1 MSTSQQLLETPE
13 LDPRLSRYRFVMGG
27 LLVLLNFS
35 LGLSFFVVTP
45 ITPIILDEFEINRS
59 TASLL
64 TSVVILSQAGLA
76 IPSGIII
83 SRVGVKRMV
92 LIGWAMSSVTML
104 TWTATGFPL
113 LLAIR
118 IIYGIS
124 FAVLLPATGPIMM
137 QWFRP
142 RELPI
147 LNAIN
152 ATVVTMAI
160 SISTFTVA
168 PLSELLEDWKIAV
181 SLYGGASLLGT
192 ILWAALARTGRRPG
206 NETGRHPSFRE
217 IWAVLKSRTA
227 LLLALADAGPFA
239 QYTALVA
246 WLPTYYQEVY
256 EMSQIRAG
264 VLVGL
269 LPLAGI
275 FSVVL
280 AGILAFK
287 VSSRRLFLLIPGMLV
302 VLGGFGSFTLGDGPL
317 LYAALLML
325 GFASW
330 FYLPVL
336 FTIPLE
342 LPEASETRV
351 ALTYGTMM
359 TIASFFAFLSPLF
372 VGTSTDILGTYNVG
386 FVVLAL
392 LALTLLMGGIV
403 LPETGASREPA
414 AKSGA
419 S

>member
-45 ITPIILDEFEINRS
+45 ITPIIMGEFAINRS

-104 TWTATGFPL
+104 TWAATGFPL

-168 PLSELLEDWKIAV
+168 PLSELLEWKVAV
-181 SLYGGASLLGT
+181 SLYGVASLLGVV
-192 ILWAALARTGRRPG
+192 LWAALARTGRRPG

-217 IWAVLKSRTA
+217 IWAVIKSRTA

-246 WLPTYYQEVY
+246 WLPTYYHEVY
-256 EMSQIRAG
+256 EMSLNRAG
-264 VLVGL
+264 ALVGL

-280 AGILAFK
+280 AGILAYRI
-287 VSSRRLFLLIPGMLV
+287 SSRRLFLLIPGLLV

-372 VGTSTDILGTYNVG
+372 VGTSTDILGTYTLG
-386 FVVLAL
+386 FAVLAL
-392 LALTLLMGGIV
+392 LALTLLAGGIV
-403 LPETGASREPA
+403 LPETGSGRDPA

-419 S
+419 G

>member
-1 MSTSQQLLETPE
+1 M
-13 LDPRLSRYRFVMGG
+13 SRYRFVMGG

-45 ITPIILDEFEINRS
+45 ITPIIMGEFAINRS

-104 TWTATGFPL
+104 TWAATGFPL

-152 ATVVTMAI
+152 ATVVTLAI

-168 PLSELLEDWKIAV
+168 PLSELLENWKMAV
-181 SLYGGASLLGT
+181 SLYGVASMLGV

-217 IWAVLKSRTA
+217 IWAVLKSKTA

-246 WLPTYYQEVY
+246 WLPTYYHEVY
-256 EMSQIRAG
+256 EMSLSRAG
-264 VLVGL
+264 ALVGL

-275 FSVVL
+275 FSVIL
-280 AGILAFK
+280 AGILAFRI
-287 VSSRRLFLLIPGMLV
+287 SSRRLFLLIPGLLV
-302 VLGGFGSFTLGDGPL
+302 VLGGFGSFLLGDGPL

-392 LALTLLMGGIV
+392 LALTLLAGGIV
-403 LPETGASREPA
+403 LPETGSGREPA
-414 AKSGA
+414 AKDGA

>member
-1 MSTSQQLLETPE
+1 M
-13 LDPRLSRYRFVMGG
+13 SRYRFVMGG

-45 ITPIILDEFEINRS
+45 ITPIIMDEFTINRS
-59 TASLL
+59 AASLL

-104 TWTATGFPL
+104 TWAATGFSL

-142 RELPI
+142 RELPV

-152 ATVVTMAI
+152 ATVVTLAI

-168 PLSELLEDWKIAV
+168 PLSELLGWKMAV
-181 SLYGGASLLGT
+181 SLYGVASLLGA
-192 ILWAALARTGRRPG
+192 ILWVALARTGRRPG

-246 WLPTYYQEVY
+246 WLPTYYHEVY
-256 EMSQIRAG
+256 EMTLSRAG

-280 AGILAFK
+280 AGILAYRI
-287 VSSRRLFLLIPGMLV
+287 SSRRLFLLIPGLLV
-302 VLGGFGSFTLGDGPL
+302 VLGGFGSFLLGDGPL

-386 FVVLAL
+386 FAVLAL

-403 LPETGASREPA
+403 LPETGSGRESA
-414 AKSGA
+414 AKDGTS
-419 S
+419 

>member
-45 ITPIILDEFEINRS
+45 ITPIIMEEFGINRS
-59 TASLL
+59 AASLL
-64 TSVVILSQAGLA
+64 TSVVLLSQAGLA
-76 IPSGIII
+76 IPTGIII
-83 SRVGVKRMV
+83 SRVGVRRMV
-92 LIGWAMSSVTML
+92 FIGWAMASITML
-104 TWTATGFPL
+104 TWTATSFPM

-118 IIYGIS
+118 IVYGIS
-124 FAVLLPATGPIMM
+124 FSLLLPATGPMMM

-152 ATVVTMAI
+152 VSVVTLAI
-160 SISTFTVA
+160 SISTFTIA
-168 PLSELLEDWKIAV
+168 PLSQLLEWKIAV
-181 SLYGGASLLGT
+181 SLYGSASLLGV

-206 NETGRHPSFRE
+206 NEAARHPSFRE

-239 QYTALVA
+239 QYAALVA
-246 WLPTYYQEVY
+246 WLPTYYHEVY
-256 EMSQIRAG
+256 EMTLSKAG
-264 VLVGL
+264 ALVGL
-269 LPLAGI
+269 LPMAGVFSVLLAG
-275 FSVVL
+275 F
-280 AGILAFK
+280 LAFK
-287 VSSRRLFLLIPGMLV
+287 IPNRRLFLLVPGLFV
-302 VLGGFGSFTLGDGPL
+302 VLGGLGSFLLADGPL
-317 LYAALLML
+317 LYAALLVL

-351 ALTYGTMM
+351 ALTYGMIM
-359 TIASFFAFLSPLF
+359 TISSFLAFLSPLF
-372 VGTSTDILGTYNVG
+372 VGASTDILGTYTLG
-386 FVVLAL
+386 FAVLAL
-392 LALTLLMGGIV
+392 LALTLLAGGIV
-403 LPETGASREPA
+403 LPETGSGKEPA
-414 AKSGA
+414 AKTGA
-419 S
+419 

>member
-45 ITPIILDEFEINRS
+45 ITPIILDEFAINRS

-92 LIGWAMSSVTML
+92 FIGWAMSSVTML

-118 IIYGIS
+118 IVYGIS
-124 FAVLLPATGPIMM
+124 FALLLPATGPIMM

-142 RELPI
+142 RELPV

-152 ATVVTMAI
+152 ATVVTLAI

-168 PLSELLEDWKIAV
+168 PLSDMLGWQIAV

-192 ILWAALARTGRRPG
+192 VLWAALAKTGRRPG

-246 WLPTYYQEVY
+246 WLPTYYHEVY
-256 EMSQIRAG
+256 DMTLNRAG
-264 VLVGL
+264 SLVGL

-280 AGILAFK
+280 AGILAYRI
-287 VSSRRLFLLIPGMLV
+287 SSRRLFLLIPGLLV

-372 VGTSTDILGTYNVG
+372 VGTSTDILGTYTLG
-386 FVVLAL
+386 FAVLAL
-392 LALTLLMGGIV
+392 LALTLLAGGIV
-403 LPETGASREPA
+403 LPETGLGRDPNT
-414 AKSGA
+414 KGGA

>member
-1 MSTSQQLLETPE
+1 MSLSQHTIETPE

-45 ITPIILDEFEINRS
+45 ITPIIMDEFGINRS
-59 TASLL
+59 AASLL
-64 TSVVILSQAGLA
+64 TSLVILSQAGLA
-76 IPSGIII
+76 IPGGIII

-92 LIGWAMSSVTML
+92 LIGWAMASVTML

-152 ATVVTMAI
+152 ATVVTLAI

-168 PLSELLEDWKIAV
+168 PLSELLEWKTAV
-181 SLYGGASLLGT
+181 SLYGGVSLVGT
-192 ILWAALARTGRRPG
+192 VLWAALARTGRRPG
-206 NETGRHPSFRE
+206 NGTGRHPSFRE
-217 IWAVLKSRTA
+217 IWAALRSKTT

-246 WLPTYYQEVY
+246 WLPTYYFEVY
-256 EMSQIRAG
+256 GMSLSRAG
-264 VLVGL
+264 SLVGL

-275 FSVVL
+275 FSVIL

-287 VSSRRLFLLIPGMLV
+287 ISSRRLFLLIPGLLV
-302 VLGGFGSFTLGDGPL
+302 VLGGFGSFLLGDGPL
-317 LYAALLML
+317 LYAALLVL

-372 VGTSTDILGTYNVG
+372 VGTSTDILGTYTVG
-386 FVVLAL
+386 FAVLAM
-392 LALTLLMGGIV
+392 LAFTLLTGGII
-403 LPETGASREPA
+403 LPETGSGRETGT
-414 AKSGA
+414 SGA

>member
-45 ITPIILDEFEINRS
+45 ITPIIMGEFEINRS

-92 LIGWAMSSVTML
+92 LIGWALSSVTML
-104 TWTATGFPL
+104 TWAATGFPL

-152 ATVVTMAI
+152 ATVVTLAI

-168 PLSELLEDWKIAV
+168 PLSELLEWKVAV
-181 SLYGGASLLGT
+181 SLYGVASLLGA

-246 WLPTYYQEVY
+246 WLPTYYHEVY
-256 EMSQIRAG
+256 EMSLSRAG
-264 VLVGL
+264 ALVGL

-275 FSVVL
+275 FSVIL
-280 AGILAFK
+280 AGILAFRI
-287 VSSRRLFLLIPGMLV
+287 SNRRLFLLIPGLLV
-302 VLGGFGSFTLGDGPL
+302 VLGGFGSFMLGDGPL

-392 LALTLLMGGIV
+392 LALTLLAGGIV
-403 LPETGASREPA
+403 LPETGSGREPA
-414 AKSGA
+414 AKGGA

>member
-45 ITPIILDEFEINRS
+45 ITPIIMDEFEINRS
-59 TASLL
+59 MASLL
-64 TSVVILSQAGLA
+64 TSVVILAQASLA

-92 LIGWAMSSVTML
+92 LIGWAMASVTML
-104 TWTATGFPL
+104 TWMATSFPL
-113 LLAIR
+113 LLAVR

-124 FAVLLPATGPIMM
+124 FAMLLPATGPIMM

-142 RELPI
+142 KELPI

-152 ATVVTMAI
+152 ASVVTMSI
-160 SISTFTVA
+160 SISTFTIA
-168 PLSELLEDWKIAV
+168 PLSELLEWQMAV
-181 SLYGGASLLGT
+181 SLYGGASLLGA
-192 ILWAALARTGRRPG
+192 ILWAALARTGRRASS
-206 NETGRHPSFRE
+206 ETARHPSFRE
-217 IWAVLKSRTA
+217 IWSVLKSRTA

-246 WLPTYYQEVY
+246 WLPTYYFEVY
-256 EMSQIRAG
+256 GMSLSRAG
-264 VLVGL
+264 SLVGL

-280 AGILAFK
+280 AGVLAFK
-287 VSSRRLFLLIPGMLV
+287 VSSRRLFLLIPGLLV
-302 VLGGFGSFTLGDGPL
+302 ALGGFGSFLLGDGPL
-317 LYAALLML
+317 LYAALLVV

-342 LPEASETRV
+342 LPEASEARV

-372 VGTSTDILGTYNVG
+372 VGTSTDILGTYKVG
-386 FVVLAL
+386 FAVLAL
-392 LALTLLMGGIV
+392 LALTLLAGGIV
-403 LPETGASREPA
+403 LPETGSGREPA
-414 AKSGA
+414 AKSGP